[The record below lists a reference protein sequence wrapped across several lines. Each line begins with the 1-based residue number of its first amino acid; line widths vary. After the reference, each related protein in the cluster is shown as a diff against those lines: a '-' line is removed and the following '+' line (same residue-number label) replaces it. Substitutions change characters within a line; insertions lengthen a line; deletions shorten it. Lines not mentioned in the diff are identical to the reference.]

1 MADIQDGGGRRGGR
15 ARNVELNL
23 VPVIDLMSVLITFL
37 LLSAVWTQ
45 VSMIQLG
52 ASFVSKR
59 DEDDQE
65 IKPPP
70 MEDLVLKLD
79 IKKTGYTLYVG
90 KDTSNIP
97 SASDG
102 SFDNQTL
109 FAQMQKVKQLYPDKG
124 DVKMAIADD
133 VVYDYVIAAMDT
145 SLKAGFAPALL
156 TGGPK

>member
-1 MADIQDGGGRRGGR
+1 MADIQDSGGRRGGR

-23 VPVIDLMSVLITFL
+23 VPFIDLMSVLITFL

-52 ASFVSKR
+52 ASFVSKQ
-59 DEDDQE
+59 DEDNQE
-65 IKPPP
+65 LKPPP

-90 KDTSNIP
+90 KDVSNIP
-97 SASDG
+97 ATPAG
-102 SFDNQTL
+102 FDNQTL

-145 SLKAGFAPALL
+145 SLKAGFSPALL